1 MRTRRWPTWLAAV
14 ALAAPLALQGCG
26 SSSSSSSREP
36 AADTTPPVVAASPA
50 GGSFEVAQSVALS
63 ATDDADPSPS
73 IYYTLDE
80 TTPTA
85 ASTPYTGPVEVAA
98 TTTLKFFAVD
108 AAGNASAVVTER
120 YVIVSAEPSEDFAA
134 VAARLNAVLKL
145 GYNTVTPDGAFK
157 LFFDGNPANDPFVL
171 DTRDAA
177 DFAKGH
183 MPGAVNVPLKELPG
197 RMLAGTA
204 GIPADRNV
212 IVASYYGGDGNMAS
226 LLINAVR
233 IPDPAAA
240 HPRSQAVMMGLMG
253 WSYDAALSNGHR
265 FDDDLGTK
273 RVFRPTETEAHA
285 AADHGYPTWSAG
297 AGTLEEKILRRAE
310 AYLSRFASQLDLQVT
325 GVELAALLDDDDPAN
340 DPAVLSVRGGADYPK
355 GHVPGAVNIP
365 WQQVAEVA
373 KAKAV
378 DPAKPTVV
386 YCYTGHTGSLA
397 TMALGI
403 LGYDVTNLLYG
414 MNGWNTSSVVASGQL
429 VGFDAGVRAW
439 DFPVDDGGA
448 GDIGS
453 LAAYS
458 PPASCEGCHTSH
470 AAIFYDRTVTPPAG
484 AVAPPSAGEG

>member
-1 MRTRRWPTWLAAV
+1 MGTRRWLAGLAAA
-14 ALAAPLALQGCG
+14 ALALPLVLQGCG
-26 SSSSSSSREP
+26 GSSSGGGGP
-36 AADTTPPVVAASPA
+36 AADTAPPTVTAAPP
-50 GGSFEVAQSVALS
+50 GGAFDAPLSVTLS
-63 ATDDADPSPS
+63 ASDDVDPSPA
-73 IYYTLDE
+73 IYYTLDGSE
-80 TTPTA
+80 PTT
-85 ASTPYTGPVEVAA
+85 ASIPYTGPVDLSAS
-98 TTTLKFFAVD
+98 TTLNFFAVD
-108 AAGNASAVVTER
+108 ASGNASAVVAEE
-120 YVIVSAEPSEDFAA
+120 YVIVGTVASEDFEA
-134 VAARLNAVLKL
+134 VASRLNAVLKL
-145 GYNTVTPDGAFK
+145 GYNTVTPDAAFK
-157 LFFDGNPANDPFVL
+157 LFFDGNPANDPFLL

-177 DFAKGH
+177 DFARGH
-183 MPGAVNVPLKELPG
+183 IPGAVNIPLKELPG
-197 RMLAGTA
+197 RMLDGTA

-212 IVASYYGGDGNMAS
+212 VVASYYGGDGNMAS

-233 IPDPAAA
+233 IADAAA
-240 HPRSQAVMMGLMG
+240 PHPRSQAVMMGMMG

-273 RVFRPTETEAHA
+273 RISRPTETEAHA
-285 AADHGYPTWSAG
+285 AADHGYPIWSAG
-297 AGTLEEKILRRAE
+297 AGTLEERILRRAE
-310 AYLSRFASQLDLQVT
+310 AYLSRFANQLDLQVN

-340 DPAVLSVRGGADYPK
+340 DPAVLSVRGGADYLK

-414 MNGWNTSSVVASGQL
+414 MNGWNTSSAVASGQL

-439 DFPVDDGGA
+439 DFPVNDGGA